1 MAFYIDLD
9 KIEHNENFV
18 RYKYYDA
25 PDNVGI
31 IELNFVEDK
40 FKEIKPAPRDPNGL
54 LFERAAMKLVKLKR
68 HGNFPDKTYW
78 AS

>member
-1 MAFYIDLD
+1 MAFYIDLEKIKHND
-9 KIEHNENFV
+9 KSI
-18 RYKYYDA
+18 RYKFYDK

-40 FKEIKPAPRDPNGL
+40 FKEIQPAPNDSNGL
-54 LFERAAMKLVKLKR
+54 LFERAAMKIAKHWKS
-68 HGNFPDKTYW
+68 GEFPDKTYW